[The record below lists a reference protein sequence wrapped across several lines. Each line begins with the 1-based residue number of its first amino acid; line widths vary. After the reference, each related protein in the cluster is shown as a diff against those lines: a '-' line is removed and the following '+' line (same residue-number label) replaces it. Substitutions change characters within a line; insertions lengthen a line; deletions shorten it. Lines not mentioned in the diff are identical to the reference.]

1 MKHDLWRQA
10 FTLSLPVMMG
20 YLPLGMAYAVLWV
33 KADLP
38 WAYGLLASVLMYA
51 GAMQFLLVG
60 LFAAGADWAQIAV
73 VTLAVN
79 VRHVFYGL
87 SYPVAALAPYR
98 WARFYAMFSLTDEA
112 YSLIAQQGES
122 ADGALLLRIQLLCQ
136 SYWVLGTALGLG
148 LGMLIPPSV
157 IGFDFALAALFVVLA
172 QTHFYHRDRRLAM
185 LMGLVA
191 IILAFAVFDD
201 QVLSMAIV
209 GFLLLLTLHPRNHH
223 V

>member
-1 MKHDLWRQA
+1 MKHNLWRQA
-10 FTLSLPVMMG
+10 LVLSLPVMMG

-38 WAYGLLASVLMYA
+38 WAYGLLASVLLYA

-60 LFAAGADWAQIAV
+60 LFAAGADLAQIAL

-87 SYPVAALAPYR
+87 SYPVAALLSYR
-98 WARFYAMFSLTDEA
+98 WARYYAMFSLTDEA
-112 YSLIAQQGES
+112 YSLVAQQGED

-136 SYWVLGTALGLG
+136 SYWVLGSALGLG

-157 IGFDFALAALFVVLA
+157 IGFDFALSALFVVLA
-172 QTHFYHRDRRLAM
+172 QAHFYHHNRRLAM

-191 IILAFAVFDD
+191 MIFAFALFDD
-201 QVLSMAIV
+201 QMLSMAIV
-209 GFLLLLTLHPRNHH
+209 GFLVLLIWHPRARY